1 MTLPSRTFLP
11 PPSWAILEC
20 TLVTSHNFTVEWR
33 TPSGLIVTSPTDTN
47 RLYTIQSRITNNVT
61 QLTLKITGLSYL
73 DEGRYDCIV
82 EQALSTT
89 LQEEAQLELLSR
101 FTSIVQ
107 IHLEAACSDSRMLKS
122 QIWYRP

>member
-1 MTLPSRTFLP
+1 MLQLYSHSTVGSELSCSSVTLPSRTFLP

-89 LQEEAQLELLSR
+89 LQGEAQLELLSR
-101 FTSIVQ
+101 F
-107 IHLEAACSDSRMLKS
+107 
-122 QIWYRP
+122 W